1 MTVALDARDG
11 RAVVV
16 FGDALGRALP
26 LWVDDA
32 DAAAIAAAARGDK
45 QTTTSASALLWA
57 AVSACGGSID
67 RVELRRI
74 QGGVLR
80 AVVAVVGVD
89 GPVEFA
95 ARASVAVAVALVA
108 GAPIFADEAV
118 LDALDHRLKDAAA
131 RAAIDADVA
140 VDEPVVQS
148 TADRWNALLAHLAE
162 RVHDERPS

>member
-16 FGDALGRALP
+16 FADSAGRALP

-45 QTTTSASALLWA
+45 QTTTSAATLMWA
-57 AVSACGGSID
+57 AVSACGGAID

-74 QGGVLR
+74 QGGILR
-80 AVVAVVGVD
+80 AVVVVVGVD
-89 GPVEFA
+89 GPVELA
-95 ARASVAVAVALVA
+95 ARASVAIATALVA
-108 GAPIFADEAV
+108 GAPIVADDAV

-131 RAAIDADVA
+131 RAAVCTDVA

-148 TADRWNALLAHLAE
+148 TADRWNTLLAHLAE
-162 RVHDERPS
+162 RVFDDRPS